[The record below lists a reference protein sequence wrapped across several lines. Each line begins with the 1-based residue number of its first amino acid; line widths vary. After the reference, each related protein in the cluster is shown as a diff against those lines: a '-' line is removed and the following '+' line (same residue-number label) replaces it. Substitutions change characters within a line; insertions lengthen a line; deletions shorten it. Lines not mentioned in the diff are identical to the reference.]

1 MAKLIVRFP
10 DARTRE
16 YELKDRNTIGRH
28 PEQSVQ
34 ILDRLVSKEHVIITR
49 ESDHWALHDL
59 GSLNGT
65 LVNDERIRGVI
76 KLNHKDRVAIGSTRM
91 LFIDESGAE
100 GRHKVTIGDGLESSI
115 CNAIAQQTAEE
126 FLPVDQIKD
135 MESLKMDYEKL
146 RIAAKLQ
153 HEIADELRMERL
165 LPRLLDQLFSL
176 FIADRG
182 LVLLADTP
190 GGPLVP
196 RAVKVRGK
204 RKDSE
209 PIALSRTILR
219 KVLSE
224 RTAVL
229 TNDAQQDARFSHAQ
243 SIIIQGIRS
252 SMCVPLLARD
262 KRVLGVIHLDSQLA
276 TNAFTEKDLSMLQG
290 IAQQASIAIENSRL
304 VARIEQ
310 EAITRQKFEKM
321 LSPNLVERVLSGE
334 LQIAKGGNLRTV
346 TCMFTDIRAFTSLS
360 EKTSAED
367 LLRMLNEYFEILVD
381 VIFEYE
387 GTVDK
392 FIGDAVMAVWSAP
405 VEVAEAERKAIE
417 AAVKIQNAMEA
428 FNNVRGLDG
437 LAPINTGI
445 GIASGEVV
453 AGYIGSTKTMSYTVI
468 GDCVNL
474 ASRLCS
480 IADAGEIC
488 VTEDA
493 YRAHGGA
500 DIFLG
505 QEMEPI
511 KLKGISEP
519 VKYWNIEGLLAD
531 DDEDATAMIT
541 PDDLSSTTNPG

>member
-28 PEQSVQ
+28 PEQSCQ
-34 ILDRLVSKEHVIITR
+34 ILDRLVSKEHVIITC
-49 ESDHWALHDL
+49 EPDHWALHDL

-65 LVNDERIRGVI
+65 LVNDERIRGVV
-76 KLNHKDRVAIGSTRM
+76 KLTHKDRVAIGSTRM
-91 LFIDESGAE
+91 LFIDEAAAE
-100 GRHKVTIGDGLESSI
+100 GHHKVTIGDGLESSI

-126 FLPVDQIKD
+126 FLPVDQVKD
-135 MESLKMDYEKL
+135 IESLKMDYEKL

-176 FIADRG
+176 FLADRG
-182 LVLLADTP
+182 LILLADTP

-262 KRVLGVIHLDSQLA
+262 KRVIGVIHLDSQLA

-310 EAITRQKFEKM
+310 EALTRQKFEKM

-367 LLRMLNEYFEILVD
+367 LLRLLNEYFEILVD

-405 VEVAEAERKAIE
+405 VEVQEAERKAVE
-417 AAVKIQNAMEA
+417 AAVKIQNAMDT
-428 FNNVRGLDG
+428 FNNVRSMDG

-480 IADAGEIC
+480 IAEAGEVC

-500 DIFLG
+500 QIFAAT
-505 QEMEPI
+505 EMEPI

-519 VKYWNIEGLLAD
+519 VTYWTIDGLLEI
-531 DDEDATAMIT
+531 EDATAMLL
-541 PDDLSSTTNPG
+541 PEDLSSTTNPG

>member
-28 PEQSVQ
+28 PEQSIQ
-34 ILDRLVSKEHVIITR
+34 ILDRLVSKEHIIITR
-49 ESDHWALHDL
+49 EPDHWALHDL

-65 LVNDERIRGVI
+65 LVNDERIRGVN

-91 LFIDESGAE
+91 LFIDEAAAE

-126 FLPVDQIKD
+126 FLPVDQVKD
-135 MESLKMDYEKL
+135 IESLKMDYEKL

-176 FIADRG
+176 FQADRG

-196 RAVKVRGK
+196 RAVKVRGR

-229 TNDAQQDARFSHAQ
+229 TNDAQEDARFSHAQ

-290 IAQQASIAIENSRL
+290 IAQQASICIENSRL

-310 EAITRQKFEKM
+310 EALTRQKFEKM

-334 LQIAKGGNLRTV
+334 LQISKGGNLRTV
-346 TCMFTDIRAFTSLS
+346 TVMFTDIRGFTSLS
-360 EKTSAED
+360 EKTEAED
-367 LLRMLNEYFEILVD
+367 LIRLINEYFEILVD

-405 VEVAEAERKAIE
+405 VEVQEAERKTLE
-417 AAVKIQNAMEA
+417 AAVKMQKAMEV
-428 FNNVRGLDG
+428 FNHVRSMDG

-445 GIASGEVV
+445 GVASGEVV
-453 AGYIGSTKTMSYTVI
+453 AGYVGSTKTMSYTVI

-474 ASRLCS
+474 ASRLCGV
-480 IADAGEIC
+480 AGAGEIC
-488 VTEDA
+488 VTRETFH
-493 YRAHGGA
+493 AHGGA
-500 DIFLG
+500 EIFRG
-505 QEMEPI
+505 TEMEPI

-519 VKYWNIEGLLAD
+519 VTYWSVEGLLDED
-531 DDEDATAMIT
+531 DDSTLLAGEDMT
-541 PDDLSSTTNPG
+541 STNPG